1 MNRSK
6 LNKLFSLIR
15 WEFMRNLR
23 FPILEFIF
31 VSAVYSIVSGL
42 LNISSVLNVDI
53 KSIGVLI
60 YNIFA
65 VEFIFR
71 LGLCFVSKYDLII
84 AVYSILASIS
94 FAGEIASGNI
104 RLLLSYPLKRRDIF
118 FIKCLCLFFI
128 PYTIYLGVSLFFL
141 LLMGQDVILYLSWHK
156 FIIALFILFIES
168 LYVFSISVAVSLLL
182 QNTMASFLSTLLI
195 LYGLEKISFVLPSS
209 IKIFVPPENLRIYV
223 FHVLGRVFP
232 SQYNSTLLFY
242 SFINMLVLSLL
253 LLFASYLYFVRVY
266 EVCRRG

>member
-15 WEFMRNLR
+15 WEYMRNLR

-53 KSIGVLI
+53 KGIGVLI

-65 VEFIFR
+65 DEFIFR
-71 LGLCFVSKYDLII
+71 LGLCFVGKYDLII
-84 AVYSILASIS
+84 AVYSLLASIS
-94 FAGEIASGNI
+94 FAGEIASGNM

-128 PYTIYLGVSLFFL
+128 PFIIYLGVSLFFL
-141 LLMGQDVILYLSWHK
+141 LLMGQDVILYLSWYK
-156 FIIALFILFIES
+156 FIIVLFILFIES
-168 LYVFSISVAVSLLL
+168 LYVFSISIAVSLLL

-223 FHVLGRVFP
+223 FHMFNHV
-232 SQYNSTLLFY
+232 QYSSTLLFY

-253 LLFASYLYFVRVY
+253 LLFVSYLYFVRVY
-266 EVCRRG
+266 EACRRS